1 MSLSE
6 VLLGGASKNL
16 VTVTSLERCW
26 LRNLVTEMSFCSR
39 SLEMAPSSRRKFAR
53 AVSIN
58 LVTVISLDSRN
69 LAVEEFKNWITVI
82 SRYLVTAIS
91 SAAVSRANVSRNLV
105 TEMSSGR

>member
-1 MSLSE
+1 
-6 VLLGGASKNL
+6 
-16 VTVTSLERCW
+16 
-26 LRNLVTEMSFCSR
+26 
-39 SLEMAPSSRRKFAR
+39 MAPSSSRKFAK

-69 LAVEEFKNWITVI
+69 LAVEVFRNWITVI

-91 SAAVSRANVSRNLV
+91 SFAVSRTNESRNLV